1 MNHLVTINSPT
12 LPALVTAAGERAST
26 RFLEFSAANIR
37 NPAGL
42 LPGGPRNSWLGA
54 RASDAPIRS
63 LPGVRPKG
71 SRGWKGCLSINS
83 ISLTAAMRRAP

>member
-37 NPAGL
+37 NPAGHYRAAEEFL
-42 LPGGPRNSWLGA
+42 AWCASVRCSNPVIVLGETEGLTRVETRPLPV
-54 RASDAPIRS
+54 RS
-63 LPGVRPKG
+63 
-71 SRGWKGCLSINS
+71 
-83 ISLTAAMRRAP
+83 